1 MPKTAVA
8 ANAHAVLRNR
18 EPVQAKRT
26 PRAFRKVSPYGLSG
40 SRARGSAASV
50 VDFAGWARRFFRR

>member
-26 PRAFRKVSPYGLSG
+26 PRPFRQVSPYDLTGT
-40 SRARGSAASV
+40 RARGLAASV
-50 VDFAGWARRFFRR
+50 VESAGWVRRFVRG